1 MLRGL
6 KRELEKRLKLR
17 QVFSDVIMS
26 EKACRN
32 CRLLTRSN
40 VCIDCKMANTT
51 DDWTGLAII
60 IEPLKSEIAKKMD
73 VDKPGRYAL
82 RVR

>member
-1 MLRGL
+1 M
-6 KRELEKRLKLR
+6 
-17 QVFSDVIMS
+17 
-26 EKACRN
+26 
-32 CRLLTRSN
+32 T
-40 VCIDCKMANTT
+40 NTT

-60 IEPLKSEIAKKMD
+60 IEPQKSEIAKRMG

>member
-1 MLRGL
+1 M
-6 KRELEKRLKLR
+6 LKLQ
-17 QVFSDVIMS
+17 QVFSGVIMS
-26 EKACRN
+26 EKGCRN

-40 VCIDCKMANTT
+40 ICIECKMPNTT

-60 IEPLKSEIAKKMD
+60 IEPHKSEIAKKMG